1 MIDNSL
7 GSGNLKSLLQLFHT
21 LDDTMVVLLSKA
33 RTMPLNVLMMRGL
46 LSFTK
51 SYWVVTAVRME
62 GCHYFQTPN
71 FSSFCPS
78 HKWLFHVFR
87 VLVGV
92 CWKGAI
98 SLKRNFLTNLNQ
110 LSSPERLDLKV
121 VGRNS
126 FLSSLKTIKEYT
138 QSSLK
143 RFLLSLPTV
152 KKKGKKSLT
161 PSLTRPQN

>member
-1 MIDNSL
+1 MAWNHYPSL
-7 GSGNLKSLLQLFHT
+7 VLAQIFGKSYTRESPNIFARPNVGLVMRYSSTLRTLLVFILTYINFLLDIGWFTYFFCVGNLKSLLQLFNT

-33 RTMPLNVLMMRGL
+33 RTMPLNVLMMKGL

-92 CWKGAI
+92 
-98 SLKRNFLTNLNQ
+98 F
-110 LSSPERLDLKV
+110 
-121 VGRNS
+121 
-126 FLSSLKTIKEYT
+126 
-138 QSSLK
+138 
-143 RFLLSLPTV
+143 
-152 KKKGKKSLT
+152 
-161 PSLTRPQN
+161 